1 VRSLLFVPADDT
13 SKLAK
18 ALLMKADA
26 LILDLE
32 DSVAPANKDLARR
45 NAAKTL
51 SETGA
56 GGPKLYVRLNPLTSG
71 LVAADLGAVM
81 AARPH
86 GLMQPKARS
95 AADAVTL
102 SAMIASHERKLGIAE
117 GTTRLIVLIT
127 ESAAAMQAM
136 SGYDAAGSRL
146 EALTWGAEDL
156 SADIGATAA
165 RDENGAYTGPY
176 ALARNLTLV
185 AAAAAQTAAIDT
197 VFPDF
202 RDGKGFAR
210 DCIKAVRD
218 GFTAKLAIHP
228 DQVPI
233 INEIFTPS
241 AAEITQ
247 ARQIVTAF
255 SLADAGVVAL
265 DGRMLDRPHLISA
278 KRLLARAGQES

>member
-1 VRSLLFVPADDT
+1 LRSLLFVPADDT

-18 ALLMKADA
+18 ALLLNADA

-32 DSVAPANKDLARR
+32 DSIAPANKDLARR
-45 NAAKTL
+45 NAAKTIGEN
-51 SETGA
+51 SA

-71 LVAADLGAVM
+71 LVAADLDAVM
-81 AARPH
+81 AARPY

-136 SGYDAAGSRL
+136 SGYDAAGNRL

-210 DCIKAVRD
+210 DCSNAVRD

-228 DQVPI
+228 AQVPV

-241 AAEITQ
+241 AAEITKAQ
-247 ARQIVTAF
+247 QIVAAF
-255 SLADAGVVAL
+255 SSADTGVVAL
-265 DGRMLDRPHLISA
+265 DGRMLDRPHLLGA
-278 KRLLARAGQES
+278 KRLLARARQYS